1 LVLLYLC
8 ILLTDVRLL
17 TLRRRIDGFGAA
29 IPFSGKNKEQLES
42 LVREYDRMFI
52 AERFRSLNRL
62 DSELVQSALRPNV
75 LEPPTQVVAT
85 ILDNIAI
92 TRERIQE
99 FNVERQISSDLF
111 STCLKLL
118 VERENKI
125 NTAYFESNRQHKRS

>member
-1 LVLLYLC
+1 M
-8 ILLTDVRLL
+8 TDVRLL

-75 LEPPTQVVAT
+75 LEPPTPVSYT
-85 ILDNIAI
+85 HL
-92 TRERIQE
+92 TLPTKRI
-99 FNVERQISSDLF
+99 V
-111 STCLKLL
+111 
-118 VERENKI
+118 
-125 NTAYFESNRQHKRS
+125 